1 MTADQWAE
9 KWNWAASFGV
19 CAEEHTVGVQVPIRI
34 PKAGYREDLV
44 SQLEIY
50 TDSLIGRMLVS
61 KTRGMG
67 SNP

>member
-1 MTADQWAE
+1 MKPIWRLGDC
-9 KWNWAASFGV
+9 FGV
-19 CAEEHTVGVQVPIRI
+19 GTKESTVGVQVPIRI